1 MKNSLIYNYRILL
14 LYFACFI
21 IFAFTIDTPIS
32 IFTGLKNII
41 LQPDILITDYLEISG
56 IGASFVNSAT
66 LCIIYILIL
75 IRLKV
80 KLSGSIVAG
89 LFTVCGFS
97 LFGKNLLNVWPLF
110 LGTWLYSKYQK
121 EPFSKY
127 ILVALFGSTLSPA
140 VSQLSFSG
148 HFETS
153 TGLIIGISLGI
164 FMGFILPPISSYC
177 LKMHEGFNL
186 YNSGFAAGLVGTFI
200 MSILRSFGINFE
212 QRLLWSTKYTT
223 VLLIFLSILFL
234 SMILVGFCLND
245 FSFKNLDK
253 IYKHSGK
260 PNSDYYLIYGEGSS
274 FINMGI
280 LGLIFM
286 VYILIVD
293 GPLNGP
299 IIAGIFTIV
308 GFGAFGKHFK
318 NTIPVV
324 LGTVIAGIL
333 NIWSINSPSMLLAT
347 LFSTTLAPISG
358 YFGPIYGVIA
368 GFLHTCIVMNIGHLH
383 AGLNLYNNGFS
394 GGFVAIILIPI
405 ITNLK
410 KVDTQN
416 ELQL

>member
-1 MKNSLIYNYRILL
+1 MEKSIIYSYRILL
-14 LYFACFI
+14 FYFSCFI
-21 IFAFTIDTPIS
+21 IFAFTIDTPTS
-32 IFTGLKNII
+32 ILIGLKNII
-41 LQPDILITDYLEISG
+41 LQPDILITDYLDISG

-75 IRLKV
+75 IKLKIRLN
-80 KLSGSIVAG
+80 GSIVAG
-89 LFTVCGFS
+89 LFTVSGFS

-121 EPFSKY
+121 EPFSNY

-177 LKMHEGFNL
+177 LRIHEGFNL
-186 YNSGFAAGLVGTFI
+186 YNSGFAAGIIGTFI

-223 VLLIFLSILFL
+223 VLFGFLLALFL
-234 SMILVGFCLND
+234 SMILIGFYLND
-245 FSFKNLDK
+245 FSLKNLDE
-253 IYKHSGK
+253 IYKHSDK
-260 PNSDYYLIYGEGSS
+260 SNSDYYSIYGEGSC

-286 VYILIVD
+286 TYILIVK

-299 IIAGIFTIV
+299 VIAGIFTIV
-308 GFGAFGKHFK
+308 GFGAFGKHRK
-318 NTIPVV
+318 NTIPVAF
-324 LGTVIAGIL
+324 GTVIAGLL
-333 NIWSINSPSMLLAT
+333 NIWPINSPNMLLAT
-347 LFSTTLAPISG
+347 LFSTTLAPIAG
-358 YFGPIYGVIA
+358 YFGPVYGIIA
-368 GFLHTCIVMNIGHLH
+368 GFLHTCLVMNIGQLH

-394 GGFVAIILIPI
+394 GGFVAIILVPI
-405 ITNLK
+405 ITSLK
-410 KVDTQN
+410 KIDTQN
-416 ELQL
+416 ENKV